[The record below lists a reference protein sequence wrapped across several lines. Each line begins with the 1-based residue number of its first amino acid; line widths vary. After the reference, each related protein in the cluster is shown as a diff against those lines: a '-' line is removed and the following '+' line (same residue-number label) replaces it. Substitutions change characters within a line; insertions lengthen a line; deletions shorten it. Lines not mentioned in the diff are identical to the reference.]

1 MSNNKN
7 SPITKTTVV
16 KKSTT
21 TTTDSNPV
29 DTKTSPT
36 PTDTT
41 SDNSRNDTSNA
52 HYDSFAELKKAT
64 NIVDADGNPV
74 SEESDNKEAQKK
86 AKLKEDLIAESKE
99 IEEEEAGTVD
109 TTTNSD
115 NTDTTLEATD
125 TDDNAD
131 TDSADTDSADT
142 DSADKTEHENA
153 EKVNKAAEND
163 ASNSTDKSHT
173 AKKAVQNDK
182 ENDKYSAEKDGANKK
197 DAVENNDQSDDQNKS
212 GEQDKKESDDAV
224 AAAKRPT
231 AKKSSNTK
239 PVAGQ
244 HRVAILGGN
253 RIPFARS
260 NGSYADA
267 SNIDM
272 LTAAF
277 NGLIERYNLQDERMG
292 EVVAGAV
299 IKLSRDLN
307 LTREAAL
314 NTALD
319 PHTPAY
325 DISQA
330 CATGIQATF
339 ASANK
344 IALGIIDSAITGGVD
359 TTSDAPIAI
368 GDGLRKVLL
377 KLGAAK
383 NLKQRLNALK
393 NFNPKDLIDAPA
405 NGEPRTGLSMGDHQA
420 LTTLEWHISRED
432 QDKLAFN
439 SHKNLARAYD
449 DGFFDDLI
457 TPYKGLTRDN
467 NLRPDSTLEKMA
479 QLKPA
484 FGKKNAN
491 PTMTAANSTPL
502 TDGASCV
509 LLANDEWA
517 KERGLKPLAY
527 IVHQETAAV
536 DFIGKSGD
544 KEGLL
549 MTPAYVGP
557 RMLERAGLSLQDFD
571 FYEIHEAFAG
581 QVLSTLSAW
590 EDETFCQ
597 ERLGLDAPLGSIDRS
612 KLNVNGSSL
621 AAGHPFAATG
631 GRILATA
638 AKLLD
643 QKGSGRAL
651 ISICAAG
658 GQGVTCILEK

>member
-1 MSNNKN
+1 MSNKN
-7 SPITKTTVV
+7 NHPDSPVIESTVV
-16 KKSTT
+16 KASDTKNTEITAKESATKDAKQPNVFDT
-21 TTTDSNPV
+21 VANSKATESKKADTKDADNKANDTKASDVKTDSPKKDSAAKDSKNTAAK
-29 DTKTSPT
+29 DDNKAKEA
-36 PTDTT
+36 DTT
-41 SDNSRNDTSNA
+41 SA
-52 HYDSFAELKKAT
+52 
-64 NIVDADGNPV
+64 
-74 SEESDNKEAQKK
+74 NK
-86 AKLKEDLIAESKE
+86 
-99 IEEEEAGTVD
+99 
-109 TTTNSD
+109 TTT
-115 NTDTTLEATD
+115 
-125 TDDNAD
+125 
-131 TDSADTDSADT
+131 
-142 DSADKTEHENA
+142 
-153 EKVNKAAEND
+153 
-163 ASNSTDKSHT
+163 T
-173 AKKAVQNDK
+173 AKKA
-182 ENDKYSAEKDGANKK
+182 S
-197 DAVENNDQSDDQNKS
+197 
-212 GEQDKKESDDAV
+212 
-224 AAAKRPT
+224 PT
-231 AKKSSNTK
+231 KLSS
-239 PVAGQ
+239 GQ

-260 NGSYADA
+260 NGTYADV
-267 SNIDM
+267 SNTDM
-272 LTAAF
+272 LTAALD
-277 NGLIERYNLQDERMG
+277 GLVERFNLQDKKVG

-299 IKLSRDLN
+299 MKLSRDIN
-307 LTREAAL
+307 LTREATLSTAL
-314 NTALD
+314 N
-319 PHTPAY
+319 PHTPTY

-330 CATGIQATF
+330 CGTGLQATF

-359 TTSDAPIAI
+359 TTSDAPIAV
-368 GDGLRKVLL
+368 GDGLRKVLI

-383 NLKQRLNALK
+383 DNKQRLKALMGL
-393 NFNPKDLIDAPA
+393 NPKDLLDTPQ

-420 LTTLEWHISRED
+420 ITTLEWNISREA
-432 QDKLAFN
+432 QDELAFQ
-439 SHKNLARAYD
+439 SHQNLARAYD
-449 DGFFDDLI
+449 EGFFDDLI

-467 NLRPDSTLEKMA
+467 NLRPDTTLEKLA
-479 QLKPA
+479 KLKPV

-509 LLANDEWA
+509 LLGTDEWA
-517 KERGLKPLAY
+517 AAHGLKPLAY

-549 MTPAYVGP
+549 MAPAYAVP
-557 RMLERAGLSLQDFD
+557 RMLERAGLTLQDFD
-571 FYEIHEAFAG
+571 FYEIHEAFAS
-581 QVLSTLSAW
+581 QVLSTLAAW
-590 EDETFCQ
+590 EDEKFCA

>member
-1 MSNNKN
+1 MSNENTN
-7 SPITKTTVV
+7 STSPVVDSVVV
-16 KKSTT
+16 KTSD
-21 TTTDSNPV
+21 TDNSKNIPSAK
-29 DTKTSPT
+29 TKAN
-36 PTDTT
+36 TT
-41 SDNSRNDTSNA
+41 SD
-52 HYDSFAELKKAT
+52 SFAKLKKAT
-64 NIVDADGNPV
+64 DIVDADGKPV
-74 SEESDNKEAQKK
+74 DNSAENEQAQKK
-86 AKLKEDLIAESKE
+86 AKIKADLLAEAELEASDEPTTSEKTVTSKTTKTEAEKAEQNDNEKQAKAQDKKADNKKSNDSATEDKTPKKPAKDDSVSKSNDLESK
-99 IEEEEAGTVD
+99 
-109 TTTNSD
+109 
-115 NTDTTLEATD
+115 
-125 TDDNAD
+125 
-131 TDSADTDSADT
+131 DSKDSKN
-142 DSADKTEHENA
+142 DSTKTEDKKTT
-153 EKVNKAAEND
+153 EKND
-163 ASNSTDKSHT
+163 AKSDDT
-173 AKKAVQNDK
+173 AAKKPRTVAKKASTTSK
-182 ENDKYSAEKDGANKK
+182 
-197 DAVENNDQSDDQNKS
+197 
-212 GEQDKKESDDAV
+212 
-224 AAAKRPT
+224 
-231 AKKSSNTK
+231 TK
-239 PVAGQ
+239 PVSGQ

-260 NGSYADA
+260 NGAYADA

-272 LTAAF
+272 LTAAL
-277 NGLIERYNLQDERMG
+277 NGLIERYNLQDEKVG

-299 IKLSRDLN
+299 MKLSRDIN

-319 PHTPAY
+319 PHTPTY

-330 CATGIQATF
+330 CGTGLQATF

-368 GDGLRKVLL
+368 GDGLRKVII

-383 NLKQRLNALK
+383 NNKQRLQALLSI
-393 NFNPKDLIDAPA
+393 NPTDLIDSPQ

-420 LTTLEWHISRED
+420 ITALEWNISRED

-457 TPYKGLTRDN
+457 TPYKGLTRDD
-467 NLRPDSTLEKMA
+467 NLRPDSTLEKLGT
-479 QLKPA
+479 LKPV
-484 FGKKNAN
+484 FGKHNAN

-502 TDGASCV
+502 TDGASC
-509 LLANDEWA
+509 LLLGNDDWA
-517 KERGLKPLAY
+517 EAHGLKPLAY

-536 DFIGKSGD
+536 DFIGKSGN

-549 MTPAYVGP
+549 MAPAYAVP

-571 FYEIHEAFAG
+571 FYEIHEAFAS

-597 ERLGLDAPLGSIDRS
+597 ERLGLDAPLGAIDRS

-643 QKGSGRAL
+643 QKGAGRAL

>member
-1 MSNNKN
+1 MSNKENNAIVDTVVTKN
-7 SPITKTTVV
+7 SEPL
-16 KKSTT
+16 KSDEKAVNTENNT
-21 TTTDSNPV
+21 PENAPEMESNGNQFDSIAALKAATD
-29 DTKTSPT
+29 
-36 PTDTT
+36 
-41 SDNSRNDTSNA
+41 
-52 HYDSFAELKKAT
+52 
-64 NIVDADGNPV
+64 IVDADGNPV
-74 SEESDNKEAQKK
+74 KNDTDNEQAQKK
-86 AKLKEDLIAESKE
+86 AKIVADARADSESLDDISDQDFDNDDIKGKKDSQSDSE
-99 IEEEEAGTVD
+99 ISANNNDKVA
-109 TTTNSD
+109 D
-115 NTDTTLEATD
+115 N
-125 TDDNAD
+125 
-131 TDSADTDSADT
+131 
-142 DSADKTEHENA
+142 
-153 EKVNKAAEND
+153 
-163 ASNSTDKSHT
+163 
-173 AKKAVQNDK
+173 KKASDTEVSNK
-182 ENDKYSAEKDGANKK
+182 EKISAEK
-197 DAVENNDQSDDQNKS
+197 SD
-212 GEQDKKESDDAV
+212 DKKETSNTEDKPKNAETEDSKKAT
-224 AAAKRPT
+224 AKPKT
-231 AKKSSNTK
+231 AAKKSQPK
-239 PVAGQ
+239 PVNGQ
-244 HRVAILGGN
+244 HRVAILGAN

-260 NGSYADA
+260 NGAYADA

-272 LTAAF
+272 LTAAL
-277 NGLIERYNLQDERMG
+277 NGLIERYNLQDEQLG

-299 IKLSRDLN
+299 MKLSRDIN

-319 PHTPAY
+319 PHTPTY
-325 DISQA
+325 DIAQA
-330 CATGIQATF
+330 CGTGLQATF

-368 GDGLRKVLL
+368 GDGLRKVII

-383 NLKQRLNALK
+383 NNKQRLKALMGL
-393 NFNPKDLIDAPA
+393 NPTDLIDTPQ

-420 LTTLEWHISRED
+420 ITALEWNISRED
-432 QDKLAFN
+432 QDELAFN

-467 NLRPDSTLEKMA
+467 NLRPDSTLEKMGT
-479 QLKPA
+479 LKPV
-484 FGKKNAN
+484 FGKNNAN

-509 LLANDEWA
+509 LLGNDEWA
-517 KERGLKPLAY
+517 EAHGLKPLAY

-536 DFIGKSGD
+536 DFIGKTGD

-549 MTPAYVGP
+549 MAPAYAVP
-557 RMLERAGLSLQDFD
+557 RMLERAGLTLQDFD
-571 FYEIHEAFAG
+571 FYEIHEAFAS

-590 EDETFCQ
+590 EDESFCQ
-597 ERLGLDAPLGSIDRS
+597 ERLGLEAPLGSIDRS

>member
-1 MSNNKN
+1 MSDKN
-7 SPITKTTVV
+7 SSPIINSTVV
-16 KKSTT
+16 KGTDKATDNNHSTT
-21 TTTDSNPV
+21 SAKSN
-29 DTKTSPT
+29 
-36 PTDTT
+36 
-41 SDNSRNDTSNA
+41 DNNDA
-52 HYDSFAELKKAT
+52 HYDSIAELKEAT
-64 NIVDADGNPV
+64 DVIDAKGHPVDNSSNQEQA
-74 SEESDNKEAQKK
+74 EKK
-86 AKLKEDLIAESKE
+86 AKIKEDIAN
-99 IEEEEAGTVD
+99 EANEVDAFD
-109 TTTNSD
+109 TTANSKA
-115 NTDTTLEATD
+115 ATANKD
-125 TDDNAD
+125 ATAKEQDNAYD
-131 TDSADTDSADT
+131 VNNSNGTAETNTTKKSAKKDDDESNK
-142 DSADKTEHENA
+142 SA
-153 EKVNKAAEND
+153 EKVSDPKAAD
-163 ASNSTDKSHT
+163 AKKEKAVEKDKSP
-173 AKKAVQNDK
+173 AKD
-182 ENDKYSAEKDGANKK
+182 S
-197 DAVENNDQSDDQNKS
+197 S
-212 GEQDKKESDDAV
+212 DKKSTGKKSDDAD
-224 AAAKRPT
+224 KKTQT
-231 AKKSSNTK
+231 ATKKASNTK
-239 PVAGQ
+239 LSAGQ
-244 HRVAILGGN
+244 HRVAVLGGN

-260 NGSYADA
+260 NGPYADA

-272 LTAAF
+272 LTAAL
-277 NGLIERYNLQDERMG
+277 NGLIERYNLQDEKMG

-299 IKLSRDLN
+299 MKLSRDIN
-307 LTREAAL
+307 LTRETVL

-319 PHTPAY
+319 PHTPSY

-330 CATGIQATF
+330 CGTGLQATF

-368 GDGLRKVLL
+368 GDGLRKVMI

-383 NLKQRLNALK
+383 NNKQRLQALMGL
-393 NFNPKDLIDAPA
+393 NPKDLIDAPQ

-420 LTTLEWHISRED
+420 ITTLEWNISREA
-432 QDKLAFN
+432 QDELAFN

-449 DGFFDDLI
+449 EGFFDDLI

-467 NLRPDSTLEKMA
+467 NLRPDSTLEKLGK
-479 QLKPA
+479 LKPA

-517 KERGLKPLAY
+517 AAHGLKALAY

-536 DFIGKSGD
+536 DFIGKAGD
-544 KEGLL
+544 REGLL
-549 MTPAYVGP
+549 MAPAYAVP
-557 RMLERAGLSLQDFD
+557 RMLDRAGLSLQDFD
-571 FYEIHEAFAG
+571 FYEIHEAFAS

-590 EDETFCQ
+590 EDDSFCQ
-597 ERLGLDAPLGSIDRS
+597 ERLGLDTPLGSIDRS

-631 GRILATA
+631 ARILATA

>member
-1 MSNNKN
+1 MSTKNNHPD
-7 SPITKTTVV
+7 SPVVETTVV
-16 KKSTT
+16 KAG
-21 TTTDSNPV
+21 DS
-29 DTKTSPT
+29 
-36 PTDTT
+36 
-41 SDNSRNDTSNA
+41 
-52 HYDSFAELKKAT
+52 
-64 NIVDADGNPV
+64 
-74 SEESDNKEAQKK
+74 Q
-86 AKLKEDLIAESKE
+86 
-99 IEEEEAGTVD
+99 
-109 TTTNSD
+109 
-115 NTDTTLEATD
+115 NTETATD
-125 TDDNAD
+125 AATEDAKQPNVFD
-131 TDSADTDSADT
+131 TIANS
-142 DSADKTEHENA
+142 
-153 EKVNKAAEND
+153 KAAEP
-163 ASNSTDKSHT
+163 
-173 AKKAVQNDK
+173 KKADDK
-182 ENDKYSAEKDGANKK
+182 KSDAKTADMKTNSSNKDNSKKDESKKESTAEKSSKDSKTTNATKDDSAAKDANKK
-197 DAVENNDQSDDQNKS
+197 TDTASK
-212 GEQDKKESDDAV
+212 KTTATTAKESS
-224 AAAKRPT
+224 KT
-231 AKKSSNTK
+231 GLSS
-239 PVAGQ
+239 GQ

-260 NGSYADA
+260 NGAYSDD
-267 SNIDM
+267 SNTDM
-272 LTAAF
+272 LTAALD
-277 NGLIERYNLQDERMG
+277 GLVERFNLQDEKVG

-299 IKLSRDLN
+299 MKLSRDIN
-307 LTREAAL
+307 LTREATLSTAL
-314 NTALD
+314 N
-319 PHTPAY
+319 PHTPTY

-330 CATGIQATF
+330 CGTGLQATF

-359 TTSDAPIAI
+359 TTSDAPIAV
-368 GDGLRKVLL
+368 GDGLRKVLI

-383 NLKQRLNALK
+383 DNKQRLKALMGL
-393 NFNPKDLIDAPA
+393 NPKDLIDAPQ
-405 NGEPRTGLSMGDHQA
+405 NGEPRTGLSMGEHQA
-420 LTTLEWHISRED
+420 ITTLEWNISRED
-432 QDKLAFN
+432 QDELAFN

-449 DGFFDDLI
+449 EGFFDDLI

-467 NLRPDSTLEKMA
+467 NLRPDTTLDKLA
-479 QLKPA
+479 KLKPV

-549 MTPAYVGP
+549 MAPAYAVP
-557 RMLERAGLSLQDFD
+557 RMLERAGLTLQDFD
-571 FYEIHEAFAG
+571 FYEIHEAFAS
-581 QVLSTLSAW
+581 QVLSTLAAW
-590 EDETFCQ
+590 EDEKFCQ

>member
-1 MSNNKN
+1 MLTFSAVYYVFLFYFYFVFPFYLLPIFFKDNIMSTKNNHPD
-7 SPITKTTVV
+7 SPVVETTVV
-16 KKSTT
+16 KAG
-21 TTTDSNPV
+21 DS
-29 DTKTSPT
+29 
-36 PTDTT
+36 
-41 SDNSRNDTSNA
+41 
-52 HYDSFAELKKAT
+52 
-64 NIVDADGNPV
+64 
-74 SEESDNKEAQKK
+74 Q
-86 AKLKEDLIAESKE
+86 
-99 IEEEEAGTVD
+99 
-109 TTTNSD
+109 
-115 NTDTTLEATD
+115 NTETATD
-125 TDDNAD
+125 AATEDAKQPNVFD
-131 TDSADTDSADT
+131 TMANS
-142 DSADKTEHENA
+142 
-153 EKVNKAAEND
+153 KAAEP
-163 ASNSTDKSHT
+163 
-173 AKKAVQNDK
+173 KKADDK
-182 ENDKYSAEKDGANKK
+182 KSDAKTADMKTNSSNKDNSKKDESKKDESKKESTAEKSSKDSRSTTATKDDSAAKDANKK
-197 DAVENNDQSDDQNKS
+197 TDTASK
-212 GEQDKKESDDAV
+212 KTTATTAKESS
-224 AAAKRPT
+224 KT
-231 AKKSSNTK
+231 GLSS
-239 PVAGQ
+239 GQ

-260 NGSYADA
+260 NGAYSDD
-267 SNIDM
+267 SNTDM
-272 LTAAF
+272 LTAALD
-277 NGLIERYNLQDERMG
+277 GLVERFNLQDEKVG

-299 IKLSRDLN
+299 MKLSRDIN
-307 LTREAAL
+307 LTREATLSTAL
-314 NTALD
+314 N
-319 PHTPAY
+319 PHTPTY

-330 CATGIQATF
+330 CNTGLQATF

-359 TTSDAPIAI
+359 TTSDAPIAV
-368 GDGLRKVLL
+368 GDGLRKVLI

-383 NLKQRLNALK
+383 DNKQRLKALMGL
-393 NFNPKDLIDAPA
+393 NPKDLIDSPQ

-420 LTTLEWHISRED
+420 ITTLEWNISRED
-432 QDKLAFN
+432 QDELAFN

-449 DGFFDDLI
+449 EGFFDDLI

-467 NLRPDSTLEKMA
+467 NLRPDTTLDKLA
-479 QLKPA
+479 KLKPV

-549 MTPAYVGP
+549 MAPAYAVP
-557 RMLERAGLSLQDFD
+557 RMLERAGLTLQDFD
-571 FYEIHEAFAG
+571 FYEIHEAFAS
-581 QVLSTLSAW
+581 QVLSTLAAW
-590 EDETFCQ
+590 EDEKFCQ